1 MHLGFDARGDTSRAD
16 APKLLL
22 HVHRATRLHR
32 ATMQRY
38 YPGHVEKIGDNLAIC
53 SVEQLLGIHYLRIF
67 FTTSV
72 VRPGLTF

>member
-1 MHLGFDARGDTSRAD
+1 VVHLGFDAHGDTSRAD
-16 APKLLL
+16 APKPLL
-22 HVHRATRLHR
+22 HRATRLHR

-53 SVEQLLGIHYLRIF
+53 SVEQLSGIHNLRIF